1 MTFRFTTAGESH
13 GRGLVGILE
22 GIPAGLP
29 VSAADVDV
37 ELKRR
42 MGGYGR
48 GARMKIES
56 DRIEWLAGV
65 RAGET
70 LGSPIAMLI
79 WNRDWEHWQDV
90 MAPEADATPDP
101 QGRRRQVTRP
111 RPGHADLAG
120 SLKYDRLDARDIL
133 ERASARETVARVA
146 CGAICKKLLREF
158 SIEIGSHVAELGGVT
173 AKPQPPV
180 PSPLNET
187 ADRSPVRCLDPDAER
202 EMVARIDAAKAAGDT
217 LGGIVEVIAQG
228 VPVGLGS
235 HVSWDRKLDG
245 RLAQA
250 LMSIPAVKGVEL
262 GLGFEAARRKGSEV
276 HDEILPG
283 FARATNR
290 AGGTEGGTTTGE
302 ALVLRAAMKPIST
315 LMAPLR
321 TVDLKTGGPAQAQAE
336 RSDVTAVPA
345 MGVIAEAMLALVLAQ
360 ALLEKFGGDAL
371 SETKRN
377 FEGYLAQV
385 RARVPGEGAKGV
397 GAHARD
403 PARRDRP
410 GRRLGGAAGRDRGR
424 AGPRPRDLPPHAA
437 RDGGAA
443 RRARGNPPAVNR

>member
-13 GRGLVGILE
+13 GRGLVAILE

-29 VSAADVDV
+29 VSAERVDA

-42 MGGYGR
+42 QGGYGR

-70 LGSPIAMLI
+70 LGSPIAVLI

-90 MAPEADATPDP
+90 MAPEADSP
-101 QGRRRQVTRP
+101 GSERRRQVTRP

-120 SLKYDRLDARDIL
+120 SLKYDRSDAR
-133 ERASARETVARVA
+133 
-146 CGAICKKLLREF
+146 
-158 SIEIGSHVAELGGVT
+158 
-173 AKPQPPV
+173 
-180 PSPLNET
+180 
-187 ADRSPVRCLDPDAER
+187 
-202 EMVARIDAAKAAGDT
+202 DT
-217 LGGIVEVIAQG
+217 LGGIVEVVGLGI
-228 VPVGLGS
+228 PVGLGS
-235 HVSWDRKLDG
+235 HVSWDTKLDG

-250 LMSIPAVKGVEL
+250 LMSIPAVKGVEV

-290 AGGTEGGTTTGE
+290 AGGTEGGMTTGE
-302 ALVLRAAMKPIST
+302 PLALRVAMKPIST
-315 LMAPLR
+315 LMSPLK
-321 TVDLKTGGPAQAQAE
+321 TVDLKTGGPAQAQSE

-345 MGVIAEAMLALVLAQ
+345 MGVIAEAMMAIVLAE

-371 SETKRN
+371 SELKRN
-377 FEGYLAQV
+377 VEGYLAQV
-385 RARVPGEGAKGV
+385 RARTSKREGA
-397 GAHARD
+397 AS
-403 PARRDRP
+403 
-410 GRRLGGAAGRDRGR
+410 
-424 AGPRPRDLPPHAA
+424 
-437 RDGGAA
+437 
-443 RRARGNPPAVNR
+443 

>member
-13 GRGLVGILE
+13 DRGLVGILE

-29 VSAADVDV
+29 VSAERVNA

-56 DRIEWLAGV
+56 DQIEWLAGV

-70 LGSPIAMLI
+70 LGSPIAMLV

-90 MAPEADATPDP
+90 MAPEADVADR
-101 QGRRRQVTRP
+101 GAERRRQVTRP

-120 SLKYDRLDARDIL
+120 SLKYDRQDARDIL

-146 CGAICKKLLREF
+146 CGAVCKLLLEQF
-158 SIEIGSHVAELGGVT
+158 GIEIGSHVAELGGVA
-173 AKPQPPV
+173 AKYLSPL
-180 PSPLNET
+180 PSPLNEA
-187 ADRSPVRCLDPDAER
+187 ADASPVRCLDRDAER
-202 EMVARIDAAKAAGDT
+202 EMIARIDAAKAAGDT
-217 LGGIVEVIAQG
+217 LGGVVEVVALG
-228 VPVGLGS
+228 APVGLGS

-250 LMSIPAVKGVEL
+250 LMSIPAVKAVEL

-283 FARATNR
+283 LARATNR
-290 AGGTEGGTTTGE
+290 AGGTEGGMTTGE
-302 ALVLRAAMKPIST
+302 PLVLRVAMKPIST
-315 LMAPLR
+315 LMAPLK
-321 TVDLKTGGPAQAQAE
+321 TVDLKTGAPAQAQSE

-345 MGVIAEAMLALVLAQ
+345 MGVIAEAMVALVLAQ
-360 ALLEKFGGDAL
+360 AMLEKFGGDAL
-371 SETKRN
+371 SEMKRN
-377 FEGYLAQV
+377 VAGYMAQV
-385 RARVPGEGAKGV
+385 RARTPK
-397 GAHARD
+397 
-403 PARRDRP
+403 
-410 GRRLGGAAGRDRGR
+410 GAAS
-424 AGPRPRDLPPHAA
+424 
-437 RDGGAA
+437 
-443 RRARGNPPAVNR
+443 